1 MESKRSAYTL
11 IGLGVLHMA
20 STTLIAY
27 KLGQKTQ
34 ESEEEKHQTEEQK
47 KKPETNNSTENI

>member
-1 MESKRSAYTL
+1 MESKRSAYML
-11 IGLGVLHMA
+11 IGLGALIMA
-20 STTLIAY
+20 STTFVAY

-47 KKPETNNSTENI
+47 KEPEANNSTENI